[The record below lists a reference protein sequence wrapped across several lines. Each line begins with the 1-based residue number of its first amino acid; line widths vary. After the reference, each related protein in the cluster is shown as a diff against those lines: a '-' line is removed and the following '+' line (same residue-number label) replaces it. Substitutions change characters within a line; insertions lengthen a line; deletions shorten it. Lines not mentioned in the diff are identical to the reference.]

1 MIDESKAVKL
11 PGGCY
16 LVDRKEE
23 IRKINL
29 RELNVI
35 PFRKYRFEP
44 DPEELEEEWEYE
56 SSWIDALL
64 PVIGGIALV
73 MLGLFL

>member
-35 PFRKYRFEP
+35 PFRKYRFDP
-44 DPEELEEEWEYE
+44 DPEELEEEYE
-56 SSWIDALL
+56 SSWIDAVL
-64 PVIGGIALV
+64 PVVGGIVLV

>member
-1 MIDESKAVKL
+1 MSAAE
-11 PGGCY
+11 GGAENMKGEY
-16 LVDRKEE
+16 TLVGPDLS
-23 IRKINL
+23 KINVRKL
-29 RELNVI
+29 DII
-35 PFRKYRFEP
+35 PFRKYRFDP